1 MFARKRKVDLS
12 KPPPKRRKSKVPEVE
27 EISFDFTA
35 RQDYLTGFHKRKLQ
49 RAKHA
54 KEQAV
59 ERERLEKIEARK
71 RVWHSMQII
80 GSLLTLGLATRGS

>member
-12 KPPPKRRKSKVPEVE
+12 KPPPKRRKAKVPEIE
-27 EISFDFTA
+27 EISFDITA

-71 RVWHSMQII
+71 MVRHIVQKVQPT
-80 GSLLTLGLATRGS
+80 LTLVLAT